1 MWYFRAR
8 SSLWSQ
14 CVAQGLL
21 FSLSATSARWFVLFF
36 CQVFCHSFFS
46 FSFFFLLP
54 RVFFSFFLPGGFLF
68 FSARWWSYTF
78 AQQTVSG
85 LLLLALLSRWWR
97 VYWTAS
103 RRTFH
108 NRQVSIPYSC
118 LYFMCICVCVFVST
132 HEQKFIESQKNLTI
146 DRFHNLSSELK
157 SKYSSFM
164 K

>member
-21 FSLSATSARWFVLFF
+21 FSLSATSARWFVFFYQVFCLSFFLSLFSFF
-36 CQVFCHSFFS
+36 CQGFFS
-46 FSFFFLLP
+46 LFSARWF
-54 RVFFSFFLPGGFLF
+54 FLF
-68 FSARWWSYTF
+68 FSGRWSYTF

-108 NRQVSIPYSC
+108 NRQVSFPYSC
-118 LYFMCICVCVFVST
+118 LYFKCICFHTWAKVYWIA
-132 HEQKFIESQKNLTI
+132 EELATI
-146 DRFHNLSSELK
+146 DSFHNLSSELK
-157 SKYSSFM
+157 SK
-164 K
+164 

>member
-36 CQVFCHSFFS
+36 LPGVLPFFFS
-46 FSFFFLLP
+46 FSF
-54 RVFFSFFLPGGFLF
+54 SFFCQVVCSLF
-68 FSARWWSYTF
+68 SARWFSLFFCQVVFSLFSARWWSYTF

-108 NRQVSIPYSC
+108 NRQVSFPYSS
-118 LYFMCICVCVFVST
+118 LFFMCICFHTWAKVYWIAEELDNWQVS
-132 HEQKFIESQKNLTI
+132 QPL
-146 DRFHNLSSELK
+146 
-157 SKYSSFM
+157 
-164 K
+164 